1 MLFLFKALISLLVVV
16 NPIDSTI
23 YFLTLTADRP
33 AEERRAIVHKA
44 VTAATV
50 FLLAAIW
57 FGELLLSLL
66 GISIGAFAVGGGLMM
81 LVMAMAMAMLQARP
95 SALERTPAETEEAA
109 GRESIAIVPLAM
121 PLMVGPGV
129 LSMAVLLADQ
139 AGGIGGRIGLTLVA
153 GVVMGILWWLLRK
166 AEPVVDWLGET
177 GANVLIRIAGMIL
190 AAISVQIIADGLVQL
205 FPGLA
210 GLKMG

>member
-23 YFLTLTADRP
+23 YFLALTAGRP
-33 AEERRAIVHKA
+33 PEERRAIIRKA
-44 VTAATV
+44 VATATA

-57 FGELLLSLL
+57 FGDLLLKLL
-66 GISIGAFAVGGGLMM
+66 GISIGAFAVGGGLML
-81 LVMAMAMAMLQARP
+81 LVMAMAMLQAKP
-95 SALERTPAETEEAA
+95 SALERTPAEAEEAA
-109 GRESIAIVPLAM
+109 ERESIAIVPLAM

-139 AGGIGGRIGLTLVA
+139 AGGLGGRIVLTLVA
-153 GVVMGILWWLLRK
+153 AVVMGALWWLLHK
-166 AEPVVDWLGET
+166 AEPVTDWLGVT
-177 GANVLIRIAGMIL
+177 GANILMRIAGMIL
-190 AAISVQIIADGLVQL
+190 AAISVQLVADGLVQL

-210 GLKMG
+210 GLKVG

>member
-23 YFLTLTADRP
+23 YFLTLTAGRP
-33 AEERRAIVHKA
+33 AEERRAIAHKA
-44 VTAATV
+44 VLAATV
-50 FLLAAIW
+50 FLLVAVW

-81 LVMAMAMAMLQARP
+81 LVMAMAMLQARP

-109 GRESIAIVPLAM
+109 ERESIAIVPLAI

-166 AEPVVDWLGET
+166 AEPVVDWLGAT

-190 AAISVQIIADGLVQL
+190 AAISVQIIADGLIQL

>member
-23 YFLTLTADRP
+23 YFLTLTADRS
-33 AEERRAIVHKA
+33 AEERRAIAHKA
-44 VTAATV
+44 VAAATV

-81 LVMAMAMAMLQARP
+81 LVMAMAMLQARP
-95 SALERTPAETEEAA
+95 SALERTPAETEETAE
-109 GRESIAIVPLAM
+109 RESIAIVPLAM

-153 GVVMGILWWLLRK
+153 GVVMGILWWLLHK
-166 AEPVVDWLGET
+166 AEPVVDWLGAT